1 MRITFIIKI
10 IVQTMFDQ
18 LKTNTALQMKDAE
31 VEFKNNLNYDSYDGM
46 LKNHENHL
54 HHRNQSS
61 DGAGSIKN

>member
-1 MRITFIIKI
+1 
-10 IVQTMFDQ
+10 MFDQ